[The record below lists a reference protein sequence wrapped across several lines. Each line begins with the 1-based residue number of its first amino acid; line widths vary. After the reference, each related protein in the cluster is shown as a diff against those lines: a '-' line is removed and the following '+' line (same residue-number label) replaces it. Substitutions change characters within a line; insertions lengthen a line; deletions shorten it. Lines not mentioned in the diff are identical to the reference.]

1 MYCMKL
7 PSVLGPSEVFYLWLF
22 HFVVLFLFAVFLV
35 EFVRNYG
42 KQIKLELFL
51 PEAEKSADK
60 GNRNCKKPRQRE
72 NVAGRGWRN

>member
-1 MYCMKL
+1 MYCLKL

-51 PEAEKSADK
+51 PEEEKSADK
-60 GNRNCKKPRQRE
+60 GNRNCKKSRQRE
-72 NVAGRGWRN
+72 KVGRRGCWN